1 MLLDIC
7 YSRGC
12 TGIPRLLRG
21 LDSFS
26 HMRVTCSF
34 VLLFLLLVER
44 RDRMSGCGV
53 FFVSTAVDSSYK
65 NEDRN
70 VGLRVVDL
78 KSELRLARVV
88 LRGTNIGD
96 CDL

>member
-1 MLLDIC
+1 
-7 YSRGC
+7 
-12 TGIPRLLRG
+12 
-21 LDSFS
+21 
-26 HMRVTCSF
+26 
-34 VLLFLLLVER
+34 
-44 RDRMSGCGV
+44 MSGCGV